1 VCMHAFFLALGSAE
15 KEANWAHEY
24 GIPHDGYT
32 ITDADTT
39 TLYNAHTP
47 TLQAAHTPKSQQ
59 RNCGL
64 LEFIL
69 HC

>member
-47 TLQAAHTPKSQQ
+47 TLQTAAYTQITTEQ
-59 RNCGL
+59 L
-64 LEFIL
+64 WLT
-69 HC
+69 